1 MLYYKISTVPPF
13 FDEKQGLWRGLSMI
27 QENQRLLNQ
36 LNVIS
41 DGVLVLLSFLFG
53 YWVRFY
59 VLTAPADL

>member
-1 MLYYKISTVPPF
+1 
-13 FDEKQGLWRGLSMI
+13 MI

-53 YWVRFY
+53 YWVRF
-59 VLTAPADL
+59 